1 MTVTQFDKVA
11 LFEQF
16 IDLYYPSI
24 FSAIT
29 RLTGLQDEKELETL
43 TVKVFVDLWEN
54 SEQLLKEARPPAFIY
69 KILLQHVFV
78 HLKKQG
84 SEEHILLLKNAL
96 PIDPVFY
103 LHIFEPAKK
112 SFTLTLLHKIK
123 NIWGQFK

>member
-1 MTVTQFDKVA
+1 MTVTRVDKVA

-54 SEQLLKEARPPAFIY
+54 SEQLFNEARPPALIY

-78 HLKKQG
+78 YLKKQG

-103 LHIFEPAKK
+103 LHIFAPEKK
-112 SFTLTLLHKIK
+112 SFTITLLHKIK
-123 NIWGQFK
+123 NIWGQFR

>member
-1 MTVTQFDKVA
+1 MTATQVDKVV

-29 RLTGLQDEKELETL
+29 RLTGLQDEKELEAL
-43 TVKVFVDLWEN
+43 TVRVFVDLWEN
-54 SEQLLKEARPPAFIY
+54 SDQLLREARPPAFIY
-69 KILLQHVFV
+69 KILLQHVFS

-84 SEEHILLLKNAL
+84 SEEHILLLRNAL
-96 PIDPVFY
+96 PIDPVYY
-103 LHIFEPAKK
+103 LHIFEPEKK
-112 SFTLTLLHKIK
+112 PFTITLLRKIK